1 MELIVRRRRP
11 AGTLSAADA
20 GDAGAPARGV
30 EPGDGA
36 GTAEAETAG
45 AAAPGDGYERL
56 RIDRAGGGYEVAIG
70 ERTYHVDAARL
81 REGIYSLRVGGAQ
94 HEVAVRRRD
103 DGSYQV
109 SDAQGEAVVEVADP
123 LTHLAA
129 QGAGAR
135 GGRRR
140 QRVTAYMPGRV
151 VALLAAEGQ
160 AVTAGQGVLVL
171 EAMKMQNE
179 ILAEHDGTVTH
190 ILVQPGQSVDGGE
203 PLFELE

>member
-11 AGTLSAADA
+11 AGALGAAGAGDG
-20 GDAGAPARGV
+20 GDAGASG
-30 EPGDGA
+30 
-36 GTAEAETAG
+36 AEASGAG
-45 AAAPGDGYERL
+45 AARDGYERL

-81 REGIYSLRVGGAQ
+81 REGLYSLRVGGVQ

-179 ILAEHDGTVTH
+179 ILAEHDGTVTR

>member
-11 AGTLSAADA
+11 AGALGA
-20 GDAGAPARGV
+20 AGAG
-30 EPGDGA
+30 
-36 GTAEAETAG
+36 ETGEAG
-45 AAAPGDGYERL
+45 AAGAGAAGAGAAGAEAAGAGAARDGYERL

-81 REGIYSLRVGGAQ
+81 REGLYSLRVGGAQ

-179 ILAEHDGTVTH
+179 ILAEHDGTVTR

>member
-1 MELIVRRRRP
+1 MELMVGKERVRIER
-11 AGTLSAADA
+11 A
-20 GDAGAPARGV
+20 GDS
-30 EPGDGA
+30 
-36 GTAEAETAG
+36 
-45 AAAPGDGYERL
+45 GYE
-56 RIDRAGGGYEVAIG
+56 IVIG
-70 ERTYHVDAARL
+70 DRTYQVDAARL
-81 REGIYSLRVGGAQ
+81 RDGLYSLRVGGVQ

-103 DGSYQV
+103 DGSYWV
-109 SDAQGEAVVEVADP
+109 SDPHGAAVVEVADP
-123 LTHLAA
+123 LAYLAA
-129 QGAGAR
+129 QSAGAK

-179 ILAEHDGTVTH
+179 IQAEHDGTVTR
-190 ILVQPGQSVDGGE
+190 ILVQPGQSVDGGD

>member
-11 AGTLSAADA
+11 PGEAS
-20 GDAGAPARGV
+20 GDDR
-30 EPGDGA
+30 
-36 GTAEAETAG
+36 
-45 AAAPGDGYERL
+45 ERL
-56 RIDRAGGGYEVAIG
+56 RIDHAGGGYEVAIG
-70 ERTYHVDAARL
+70 ERTYRIDAARL
-81 REGIYSLRVGGAQ
+81 REGLYSLRIDGAQ

-109 SDAQGEAVVEVADP
+109 SDAHGEAVVEVADP
-123 LTHLAA
+123 LAHLAA

-135 GGRRR
+135 VGRRR

-160 AVTAGQGVLVL
+160 AVKAGQGVLVL

-179 ILAEHDGTVTH
+179 ILAEHDGTVTR